1 MMPLKIKNLKFIIK
15 YYVLGF
21 FILTTLSS
29 FSQEIIEES
38 AEIEAPNDSVVDTTQ
53 RVKVDGVAA
62 VIGDFVIL
70 DSDIDKQFTQ
80 LEAGGISTKD
90 ITRCQ
95 LFGKLLEDKLY
106 IHHAIQDSIEVNDAE
121 VRSYVDQQLE
131 GFAEQIGSME
141 KLIAYYKKS
150 SEKELRDEMF
160 ELNKN
165 GKMASMMQQSIVEEI
180 EVTPDEVRQFFNR
193 IEEDERP
200 QFGTEMRVAQ
210 IVVVPEVDKVEVDKV
225 IKRLNEFRA
234 DVIDNGAS
242 FTTKAVLYTEDPGS
256 KRTGG
261 KYTLNRKRPV
271 MAKEFREVA
280 FSLQEGEVSKPF
292 KTDFGYHIIQLE
304 KIRGQEFDI
313 RHILLIPK
321 VTPTAIK
328 EAKEKLEK
336 VRQSIVD
343 GEITFAEAAREASDE
358 EETKFDGGQLRNPET
373 QDYNFELTKMDPE
386 LYAQIQNLH
395 DNEVSPVLK
404 DQDRIHPIKFKI
416 LTVTARVDEHE
427 ANFAQDYLK
436 IKALA
441 LQEKQLNA
449 IEKWQEEKIMD
460 TYIKING
467 ELRSCDFNSNWFKIN

>member
-1 MMPLKIKNLKFIIK
+1 
-15 YYVLGF
+15 
-21 FILTTLSS
+21 
-29 FSQEIIEES
+29 
-38 AEIEAPNDSVVDTTQ
+38 
-53 RVKVDGVAA
+53 
-62 VIGDFVIL
+62 
-70 DSDIDKQFTQ
+70 
-80 LEAGGISTKD
+80 
-90 ITRCQ
+90 
-95 LFGKLLEDKLY
+95 
-106 IHHAIQDSIEVNDAE
+106 
-121 VRSYVDQQLE
+121 
-131 GFAEQIGSME
+131 
-141 KLIAYYKKS
+141 
-150 SEKELRDEMF
+150 
-160 ELNKN
+160 
-165 GKMASMMQQSIVEEI
+165 
-180 EVTPDEVRQFFNR
+180 
-193 IEEDERP
+193 
-200 QFGTEMRVAQ
+200 
-210 IVVVPEVDKVEVDKV
+210 
-225 IKRLNEFRA
+225 
-234 DVIDNGAS
+234 
-242 FTTKAVLYTEDPGS
+242 LYTQDPGS

-261 KYTLNRKRPV
+261 KFTLNRKRPV
-271 MAKEFREVA
+271 MVKEFREVA

-304 KIRGQEFDI
+304 KIRGQEFDV

-343 GEITFAEAAREASDE
+343 GEITFADAAREASDE

-386 LYAQIQNLH
+386 LYSQIQNLK

-404 DQDRIHPIKFKI
+404 DQDRVHPIKFKI

>member
-1 MMPLKIKNLKFIIK
+1 MPLKIKNLKFIIK

-21 FILTTLSS
+21 FVLTTLSS

-210 IVVVPEVDKVEVDKV
+210 IVVVPEVDEVEVEKV

-280 FSLQEGEVSKPF
+280 F
-292 KTDFGYHIIQLE
+292 
-304 KIRGQEFDI
+304 
-313 RHILLIPK
+313 
-321 VTPTAIK
+321 
-328 EAKEKLEK
+328 
-336 VRQSIVD
+336 
-343 GEITFAEAAREASDE
+343 
-358 EETKFDGGQLRNPET
+358 
-373 QDYNFELTKMDPE
+373 
-386 LYAQIQNLH
+386 
-395 DNEVSPVLK
+395 
-404 DQDRIHPIKFKI
+404 
-416 LTVTARVDEHE
+416 
-427 ANFAQDYLK
+427 
-436 IKALA
+436 
-441 LQEKQLNA
+441 
-449 IEKWQEEKIMD
+449 
-460 TYIKING
+460 
-467 ELRSCDFNSNWFKIN
+467 C

>member
-1 MMPLKIKNLKFIIK
+1 MQLKIKNLKFITK

-21 FILTTLSS
+21 CLLISLSS
-29 FSQEIIEES
+29 FSQEIIEETV
-38 AEIEAPNDSVVDTTQ
+38 EVEAPKETVNDTVQ
-53 RVKVDGVAA
+53 RVKLDGVAA

-70 DSDIDKQFTQ
+70 DSDIDRQFTQ
-80 LEAGGISTKD
+80 LEAGGISTED

-106 IHHAIQDSIEVNDAE
+106 IHHAIQDSLEVNDAE

-180 EVTPDEVRQFFNR
+180 EVTPDEVRQFFNK
-193 IEEDERP
+193 IAEDERP

-210 IVVVPEVDKVEVDKV
+210 IVVVPETTQEEIDKV

-234 DVIDNGAS
+234 DVLDNGAS

-261 KYTLNRKRPV
+261 KFTLNRKRPLMV
-271 MAKEFREVA
+271 KEFREVA

-304 KIRGQEFDI
+304 KIRGQEFDV

-321 VTPTAIK
+321 VTQAAIK

-343 GEITFAEAAREASDE
+343 GEITFAEAAIEASDE

-386 LYAQIQNLH
+386 LYSQIQNLK

-404 DQDRIHPIKFKI
+404 DQDRVHPIKFKI